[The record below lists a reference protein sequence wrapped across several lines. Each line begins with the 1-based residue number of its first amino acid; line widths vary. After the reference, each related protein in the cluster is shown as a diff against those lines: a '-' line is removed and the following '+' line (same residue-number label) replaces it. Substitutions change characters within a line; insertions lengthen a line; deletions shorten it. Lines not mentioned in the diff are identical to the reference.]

1 MKLKEPIKDFEY
13 RPSLTVAELLEQY
26 GKIGY
31 QATHL
36 KKASDIVLRMIEENA
51 GILLTFTSNMVTSGL
66 RGLFAEFIKR
76 GITHTI
82 ITTVGSLEEDFIKA
96 KRKEGFYVGSFHADD
111 AKLGEEGIN
120 RVGNIFVPNE
130 TYASFEEYIQPILK
144 ELVKEKKHWPSWEFF
159 HRLGTYIDDQHS
171 ILYQATKHDVP
182 IICPAPMDGALGMQ
196 TYFFKVEEP
205 DFEILVT
212 KDLGHLMNRLA
223 NYDKLGAIVLGGGV
237 SKHFAILTSL
247 LRDGLDYAVYL
258 TTARPYAGSLSGAT
272 TEEAKSWGKIRGEA
286 DAITVHGDVTL
297 TFPIL
302 ATYVLDK
309 LDQRRSTNDTQ

>member
-13 RPSLTVAELLEQY
+13 QPHLTVTRLLEQY
-26 GKIGY
+26 GNLGY

-36 KKASDIVLRMIEENA
+36 KKAADIVLRMIHEGA
-51 GILLTFTSNMVTSGL
+51 GIVFTFTSNMVTSGL
-66 RGLFAEFIKR
+66 RGLFAEFIRRK
-76 GITHTI
+76 IVHAV
-82 ITTVGSLEEDFIKA
+82 ITTVGAIEEDFIKA
-96 KRKEGFYVGSFHADD
+96 KRREGFYVGSFDVDD
-111 AKLGEEGIN
+111 RKLGEEGIN

-130 TYASFEEYIQPILK
+130 TYASFEEYIQPVLD

-159 HRLGTYIDDQHS
+159 KKLGEYVDDPQS
-171 ILYQATKHDVP
+171 ILYQATRNDVP

-212 KDLGHLMNRLA
+212 KDLGHLVNHLA
-223 NYDKLGAIVLGGGV
+223 KFEKLGALVLGGGV

-247 LRDGLDYAVYL
+247 LRDGLDYAVYM

-309 LDQRRSTNDTQ
+309 LE

>member
-1 MKLKEPIKDFEY
+1 MKLKEPIKDLEY
-13 RPSLTVAELLEQY
+13 RPNLSVTDLLEQY
-26 GKIGY
+26 GNLGY

-36 KKASDIVLRMIEENA
+36 KKAADIVLRMINEEA
-51 GILLTFTSNMVTSGL
+51 GIIFTFTSNMVTSGL

-76 GITHTI
+76 KLVHAV
-82 ITTVGSLEEDFIKA
+82 ITTVGSIEEDFIKA
-96 KRKEGFYVGSFHADD
+96 KRREGFFVGSFDVDD
-111 AKLGEEGIN
+111 RQLGEEGIN

-130 TYASFEEYIQPILK
+130 TYASFEDYIQPVFE
-144 ELVKEKKHWPSWEFF
+144 ELVKEKRHWPAWEFF
-159 HRLGTYIDDQHS
+159 KRLGEYTDDPRS
-171 ILYQATKHDVP
+171 ILHQAAKNDVP

-212 KDLGHLMNRLA
+212 KDLGHLVNHLA
-223 NYDKLGAIVLGGGV
+223 GYDKLGALVLGGGV

-247 LRDGLDYAVYL
+247 LRDGLDYAVYM

-309 LDQRRSTNDTQ
+309 LDQ